1 MPICSHSGAVGL
13 SVFCRTL
20 AAAFPDDQTLIVHLA
35 CFAALVRVVE
45 GVIVHGR
52 GRSNPELLRQHVRT
66 YLELYKG
73 LYGEKEMIFKS
84 CFRSRERSSCFD
96 VGYSRSWTTVF

>member
-20 AAAFPDDQTLIVHLA
+20 AAAFPDDQTLAVHLA
-35 CFAALVRVVE
+35 CFAALVRVVD

-66 YLELYKG
+66 YLQLYKG
-73 LYGEKEMIFKS
+73 LYGEKEMVFKS
-84 CFRSRERSSCFD
+84 CFRSRERSSCSD
-96 VGYSRSWTTVF
+96 AGYSHS

>member
-1 MPICSHSGAVGL
+1 M
-13 SVFCRTL
+13 FCRTL

-73 LYGEKEMIFKS
+73 LYGEKEMMFKS
-84 CFRSRERSSCFD
+84 CFRPRERSRAVRRRLCHSI
-96 VGYSRSWTTVF
+96 